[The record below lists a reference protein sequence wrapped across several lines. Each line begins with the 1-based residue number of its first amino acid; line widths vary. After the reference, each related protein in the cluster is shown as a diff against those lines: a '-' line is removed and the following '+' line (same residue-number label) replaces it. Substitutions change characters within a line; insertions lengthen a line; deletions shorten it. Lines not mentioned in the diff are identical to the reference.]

1 MFGRKKDARRG
12 AAMPPVE
19 TPMGRRRH
27 GAAGGAGGGGR
38 GRRAAGGA
46 YKLRRRL
53 MLGGLLAAGLVVSAR
68 AAELQ
73 VIEAGDWV
81 ARARDQQSQ
90 RLELPAPRGT
100 IYDRDGVPLASSI
113 DAFRI
118 ALAPGEVTDRDEAM
132 KRLREVLG
140 LTRSEARAVLDGGRR
155 WVPLRGEHDAMVK
168 DALDGLDGFYFER
181 VHTRH
186 YPHGELALAL
196 LGRVDVDGRGA
207 TGLELQLDSLLG
219 GEPGLAVVRR
229 DAHGRPIPGA
239 MMIVAEP
246 ASGSD
251 VYLTI
256 DHELQEIAH
265 NALREALA
273 GTGAAGGDMIIADPV
288 TGEILAASSIRRDG
302 VVWSGATE
310 PYEPGSTLKPFL
322 VASLLAEGRASLDDS
337 VFAEDGR
344 WEHEGRTI
352 SDVHPYGW
360 LSVREALRQS
370 SNIAMAKLVDRL
382 DAPAQYRYLRDF
394 GFGTMTGV
402 EYPSES
408 SGLLRRP
415 ADWSAYSAASLGM
428 GYEIAVTPLQ
438 MTLAYAA
445 LANGGVLMEPALVR
459 EVRSREGVILSSR
472 EPRPIR
478 RVIPQAVA
486 DSLRSVLVDVVDG
499 GTGQEASLGTFRL
512 AGKTGTAR
520 VVSNG
525 SYESGAYTA
534 SFAGFFPADD
544 PQLVFLVKL
553 DRPQG
558 DYYGG
563 LTAAPVTRA
572 TLEAALAA
580 RGTPLDRPLA
590 REPRVIREVDAVS
603 DDGGASALMT
613 ALSPAVGAA
622 PSPPGTRAGAGAF
635 VFTIGAS
642 AEPLARLETPS
653 RALPDVRGLPLR
665 DAAALLHAEGFAVR
679 IEGRGPVATM
689 TPDAG
694 RLLPVGS
701 VVTVRGSA
709 GSPSA
714 LPRSDAGSRPP
725 DSGSAVV
732 TTIATRGSAS
742 ANQASGIRNRESGT

>member
-1 MFGRKKDARRG
+1 MIFGRKKDTKRG

-19 TPMGRRRH
+19 GPMGTRRA
-27 GAAGGAGGGGR
+27 GAAHTGGR
-38 GRRAAGGA
+38 GRKGANGA

-53 MLGGLLAAGLVVSAR
+53 MLASFVVAGLTVAGR
-68 AAELQ
+68 AAQLQ
-73 VIEAGDWV
+73 VAQGSDWV
-81 ARARDQQSQ
+81 ERAHDQQSQ

-100 IYDRDGVPLASSI
+100 IYDRDGVPLATSL

-118 ALAPGEVTDRDEAM
+118 AIAPREIEDRDEAVE
-132 KRLREVLG
+132 RLRGALG
-140 LTRSEARAVLDGGRR
+140 MSRSDARALLSRERR
-155 WVPLRGEHDAMVK
+155 WVTVRGEHDAVVK
-168 DALDGLDGFYFER
+168 DALDGMDGFYFER
-181 VHTRH
+181 VQTRH

-196 LGRVDVDGRGA
+196 LGRVDIDGHGA
-207 TGLELQLDSLLG
+207 NGLELQLDSLLG
-219 GEPGLAVVRR
+219 GEPGMAVVRR
-229 DAHGRPIPGA
+229 DAHGQPIPGA

-246 ASGSD
+246 STGAD

-256 DHELQEIAH
+256 DHQLQEIAH
-265 NALREALA
+265 GALREALA
-273 GTGAAGGDMIIADPV
+273 STGAQGGDMIIADPV
-288 TGEILAASSIRRDG
+288 TGEILAATSMRRDG

-322 VASLLAEGRASLDDS
+322 VASLLAEGRATLRDT
-337 VFAEDGR
+337 VFAENGR
-344 WEHEGRTI
+344 WTFNGRTVT
-352 SDVHPYGW
+352 DVHPYGT
-360 LSVREALRQS
+360 LTVREALEHS
-370 SNIAMAKLVDRL
+370 SNVVMAKLVDRL
-382 DAPAQYRYLRDF
+382 GAPVQYRYLRDF

-402 EYPSES
+402 DYPSES

-415 ADWSAYSAASLGM
+415 NEWSAYSAASLGM
-428 GYEIAVTPLQ
+428 GYEISVTPLQ
-438 MTLAYAA
+438 MTLAYGA

-459 EVRSREGVILSSR
+459 EVRSRDGVTLR
-472 EPRPIR
+472 TNEPRPIR
-478 RVIPQAVA
+478 RVIPEAIA
-486 DSLRSVLVDVVDG
+486 DSLRGVLVEVVEG
-499 GTGQEASLGTFRL
+499 GTGQQATMGTFRL

-520 VVSNG
+520 VVNNG
-525 SYESGAYTA
+525 SYEAGAYTS

-590 REPRVIREVDAVS
+590 REPRVIREADAVS

-622 PSPPGTRAGAGAF
+622 PSPPGSRAGAGPY
-635 VFTIGAS
+635 VFTIGGG
-642 AEPLARLETPS
+642 AEPLARIETGARP
-653 RALPDVRGLPLR
+653 LPDVRGLPMR
-665 DAAALLHAEGFAVR
+665 DAAALLHREGFAVR
-679 IEGRGPVATM
+679 VEGRGPVATM
-689 TPDAG
+689 APDAG

-709 GSPSA
+709 GSPSGA
-714 LPRSDAGSRPP
+714 ARP
-725 DSGSAVV
+725 DSGSGIRDTRSNGPV
-732 TTIATRGSAS
+732 TTISNPESQIAAPGFR
-742 ANQASGIRNRESGT
+742 IRR

>member
-1 MFGRKKDARRG
+1 MIFHRKKDAKLRG

-19 TPMGRRRH
+19 GPMGRRTSAPAGRPRR
-27 GAAGGAGGGGR
+27 GAAN
-38 GRRAAGGA
+38 GA
-46 YKLRRRL
+46 YRLRRRL
-53 MLGGLLAAGLVVSAR
+53 MLGGLVIAGLAITTR
-68 AAELQ
+68 AATLQ
-73 VIEAGDWV
+73 VVGSSEWV
-81 ARARDQQSQ
+81 ERAHDQQSQ

-100 IYDRDGVPLASSI
+100 IYDRDGVPLATSH
-113 DAFRI
+113 DAYRVAI
-118 ALAPGEVTDRDEAM
+118 APREVTDRDVAIE
-132 KRLREVLG
+132 RLRAVFG
-140 LTRSEARAVLDGGRR
+140 MSRGEARALLNGSRR
-155 WVPLRGEHDAMVK
+155 WVTIRGEHDAVVK
-168 DALDGLDGFYFER
+168 DALDDLTGFHFER
-181 VHTRH
+181 VQTRQ
-186 YPHGELALAL
+186 YPHGDLALAL
-196 LGRVDVDGRGA
+196 LGRVDVNGQGA
-207 TGLELQLDSLLG
+207 AGLELQFDSLLG
-219 GEPGLAVVRR
+219 GEAGVAVVRR

-246 ASGSD
+246 SSGAD

-256 DHELQEIAH
+256 DHQLQEIAH
-265 NALREALA
+265 GALQDALEN
-273 GTGAAGGDMIIADPV
+273 TGAAGGDMIIADPV

-322 VASLLAEGRASLDDS
+322 VASLLAEGRASLEDT
-337 VFAEDGR
+337 VFAENGR
-344 WEHEGRTI
+344 YVFNGRTI
-352 SDVHPYGW
+352 TDVHAYGT
-360 LSVREALRQS
+360 LTVREALRHS

-382 DAPAQYRYLRDF
+382 GAPLQYRYLRDF

-402 EYPSES
+402 DYPSES

-415 ADWSAYSAASLGM
+415 NEWSDYSAASLGM
-428 GYEIAVTPLQ
+428 GYEVSVTPLQ

-445 LANGGVLMEPALVR
+445 LANGGVLMEPALLR
-459 EVRSREGVILSSR
+459 EVRTSSGAVLR
-472 EPRPIR
+472 VEEPRPIR
-478 RVIPQAVA
+478 RVIPERIANT
-486 DSLRSVLVDVVDG
+486 LRDVLVEVVED
-499 GTGQEASLGTFRL
+499 GTGQQAQLGAFRL

-520 VVSNG
+520 AFRNG
-525 SYESGAYTA
+525 QYEAGAYTS

-622 PSPPGTRAGAGAF
+622 PSPPGARAGAGAF
-635 VFTIGAS
+635 VFTIGGG
-642 AEPLARLETPS
+642 AEPLARLEDGA
-653 RALPDVRGLPLR
+653 RELPDVRGLSMR
-665 DAAALLHAEGFAVR
+665 DAVALLHREGFAVR
-679 IEGRGPVATM
+679 VEGRGPIAVMA
-689 TPDAG
+689 PDAG

-701 VVTVRGSA
+701 VVTLRGS
-709 GSPSA
+709 
-714 LPRSDAGSRPP
+714 D
-725 DSGSAVV
+725 
-732 TTIATRGSAS
+732 GSAS
-742 ANQASGIRNRESGT
+742 GAAASSFELRAPRQSSSGDDGRSAAVRGVSLEARSPELGAASL